1 VAEADGGP
9 GAALDHVQLAMPEGG
24 EAAARRFYGELLG
37 LAEVAKPEP
46 LQASGGVWFEPGL
59 HLGVEA
65 AFQPAR
71 KAHPGLRMADLDAAA
86 ARLQA
91 AGADVEWDTRLP
103 GVRRFYT
110 HDPFGN
116 RLELLEAPT
125 GRARRRR

>member
-1 VAEADGGP
+1 VAGSDGGAA
-9 GAALDHVQLAMPEGG
+9 AALDHVQVAMPAGG
-24 EAAARRFYGELLG
+24 EEAARRFYAGVLG
-37 LAEVAKPEP
+37 LAEVSKPAP
-46 LQASGGVWFEPGL
+46 MRATGGVWFEPGI

-65 AFQPAR
+65 DFRPAG

-91 AGADVEWDTRLP
+91 AGADVEWDTRWP

-116 RLELLEAPT
+116 RLELLEAPR
-125 GRARRRR
+125 GRDRRRR

>member
-1 VAEADGGP
+1 VAGSDGGP
-9 GAALDHVQLAMPEGG
+9 AAALDHVQVAMPAGG
-24 EAAARRFYGELLG
+24 EEAARRFYGGVLG
-37 LAEVAKPEP
+37 LAEIAKPAP
-46 LQASGGVWFEPGL
+46 MQATGGVWFEPGL

-91 AGADVEWDTRLP
+91 AGADVEWDTRWP
-103 GVRRFYT
+103 EVRRFYT

-116 RLELLEAPT
+116 RLELLEAPQ